1 MFARIIAVFCI
12 FFTLLAEAKELK
24 VLMIGNSFS
33 ICVGKFLPQV
43 VNSGNKHHLIL
54 TSAYI
59 GGCSLQKHYNHL
71 LKAEKDNSFKP
82 YKISVWDSKN
92 NPDKSV
98 SEPGNLNTV
107 LKTQQFDIVT
117 IQQNS
122 ANCWNFETFEPFAG
136 ELIKYIRKH
145 QKNAEI
151 ILHQTWA
158 YRADAPLLKKW
169 GFDQQGMFER
179 IENSYRKL
187 AEKYGL
193 RMIPAG
199 KAMQIFRAETP
210 DKYQPID
217 LKAEYK
223 EPALPDYSKDP
234 VGISLWQTTKA
245 KGRHLH
251 HDFSHLNDPG
261 KYFQALVW
269 YAFLFD
275 ESAADI
281 KFIPKKMAAPVAIL
295 MQKSAD
301 QAVKSYRRGN
311 CKSYSK
317 DGKDG
322 IAKSCKG

>member
-1 MFARIIAVFCI
+1 MLTRIISIICI
-12 FFTLLAEAKELK
+12 FFTMIAGAKELK

-43 VNSGNKHHLIL
+43 VNSAKKHHLIL

-82 YKISVWDSKN
+82 YKITVWNSGKN
-92 NPDKSV
+92 PEKGIST
-98 SEPGNLNTV
+98 PGNINTV
-107 LKTQQFDIVT
+107 LQTEQFDIVT

-122 ANCWNFETFEPFAG
+122 ANCWNFATFEPFAG

-145 QKNAEI
+145 QKNAKI
-151 ILHQTWA
+151 VLHQTWA
-158 YRADAPLLKKW
+158 YRSDAPLLKKW
-169 GFDQQGMFER
+169 GFDQQGMYER
-179 IENSYRKL
+179 IQSAYRNL
-187 AEKYGL
+187 ADKYNL
-193 RMIPAG
+193 RMIPVGEAI
-199 KAMQIFRAETP
+199 QIFRAETP
-210 DKYQPID
+210 EKFQPFD

-261 KYFQALVW
+261 KYMQALVW

-275 ESAADI
+275 EPVENI
-281 KFIPKKMAAPVAIL
+281 QFIPKKMNNATALL
-295 MQKSAD
+295 MQKCVD
-301 QAVKSYRRGN
+301 KAVKKYR
-311 CKSYSK
+311 K
-317 DGKDG
+317 
-322 IAKSCKG
+322 